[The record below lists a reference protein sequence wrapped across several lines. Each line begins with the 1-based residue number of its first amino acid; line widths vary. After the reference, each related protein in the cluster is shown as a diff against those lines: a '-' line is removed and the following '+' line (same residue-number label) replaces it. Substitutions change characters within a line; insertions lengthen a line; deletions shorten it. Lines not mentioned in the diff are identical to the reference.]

1 MLKLIQHALVT
12 DGQMKRHR
20 HRAIANTVLAQH
32 HASKNLCQLT
42 RKINK
47 WSKKIKRQL
56 TNPSSYEK

>member
-1 MLKLIQHALVT
+1 MLKLIQHPLVT

-42 RKINK
+42 RTENK
-47 WSKKIKRQL
+47 WNKK
-56 TNPSSYEK
+56 N